1 MKRVAPFL
9 LLVSLACTTAHPIGL
24 ITPPAPAGPVHVVIV
39 GTTDVH
45 GWFNGH
51 DEVTPDKTSVHFG
64 GLATFSSYVDG
75 LRGANPGR
83 VVVVDS
89 GDLFQGTLESN
100 LFEGEPVVDGYNA
113 IGYAAAAVGNHEFDY
128 GPLGPDPVARTPGED
143 PLGALKHNA
152 ARAKFPFLAA
162 NVTEKAT
169 GKTPS
174 WARPYM
180 IVNAGGAKVG
190 IIGLSTPDTPNVT
203 MEQNVRTLDFG
214 DPVPATVA
222 AARELRAQG
231 ADAVIVIAHMGGRCR
246 VLDQNPHDSSSC
258 EANQEAMR
266 FLGAL
271 PKGTIDAYFAG
282 HTHSTMRHYING
294 VPALQAAALSREFS
308 TLDLWVD
315 SRTHRVL
322 DDRTE
327 LRPLTMI
334 CAQVWS
340 GMTTCDPRDG
350 KGGKTL
356 VARTFEG
363 WTIEPSSR
371 LTAMFRPYLDKVAAK
386 RKEPTGIRTAA
397 AFHRSYERES
407 ELGDLLTDG
416 FRASMNADVAFIN
429 SGGIRGDLRAGD
441 LVYGDIFEMCP
452 FDNYGATVELT
463 GAQIEDVLRLTSR
476 GDHGFLQTSGIKYTV
491 DAAKDA
497 DKPAPD
503 RNRLV
508 TVTLANGQP
517 LDRARLYKVAVPD
530 FLLDGG
536 EGLTAI
542 MKSVPAERKQ
552 LHLEM
557 GPAREIFIRSLSAFP
572 QPLVPKTEGRIVVL
586 NDKAPKDGD

>member
-1 MKRVAPFL
+1 
-9 LLVSLACTTAHPIGL
+9 
-24 ITPPAPAGPVHVVIV
+24 VIV

-51 DEVTPDKTSVHFG
+51 DEMSPDKTPVHYG
-64 GLATFSSYVDG
+64 GLATFVSYVDAI
-75 LRGANPGR
+75 RGANPGR

-100 LFEGEPVVDGYNA
+100 LFEGEPVIDGYNA

-128 GPLGPDPVARTPGED
+128 GPVGPDPVARTAGED

-152 ARAKFPFLAA
+152 ARAKFPFLSA
-162 NVTEKAT
+162 NLTEKAT

-174 WARPYM
+174 WAKRYT
-180 IVNAGGAKVG
+180 IVNAGGARIG

-203 MEQNVRTLDFG
+203 MEENVRALDFG
-214 DPVPATVA
+214 DPVQATVA

-246 VLDQNPHDSSSC
+246 AVNGDPHDISSC
-258 EANQEAMR
+258 ETNQEAMR
-266 FLGAL
+266 FLEAL

-282 HTHSTMRHYING
+282 HTHQTMRQYVND
-294 VPALQAAALSREFS
+294 VPALQALALSREFS

-315 SRTHRVL
+315 PETHRVL
-322 DDRTE
+322 DDKTE

-350 KGGKTL
+350 KNGKTL

-363 WTIEPSSR
+363 RTIEPNAK
-371 LTAMFRPYLDKVAAK
+371 LAAMFQPYLDKVAAK
-386 RKEPTGIRTAA
+386 RKEPTGIRTAGV
-397 AFHRSYERES
+397 FRRSYQHES

-416 FRASMNADVAFIN
+416 FRAAMKADVAFVN

-441 LVYGDIFEMCP
+441 LNYGDIFEMCP
-452 FDNYGATVELT
+452 FDNYPALVELT
-463 GAQIEDVLRLTSR
+463 GAQLVEVLRTTTH
-476 GDHGFLQTSGIKYTV
+476 GDRGFLQTSGLHYTV
-491 DAAKDA
+491 DATKDA
-497 DKPAPD
+497 AKPAAE

-508 TVTLANGQP
+508 SVTLAGGQP
-517 LDRARLYKVAVPD
+517 IEPEKLYKVAMPD
-530 FLLDGG
+530 FLLAGG
-536 EGLTAI
+536 EGLGPI
-542 MKSVPAERKQ
+542 MKSVPGDRQQ

-557 GPAREIFIRSLSAFP
+557 GSFREVFIRSLSAFP
-572 QPLVPKTEGRIVVL
+572 QPLTPKTEGRITVL
-586 NDKAPKDGD
+586 NDKGARDSD